1 MSIKAIIWDLG
12 GVILRTEEGEHREAL
27 ASQYKTTRDQL
38 EYEVFASPH
47 GVQAQIGEIHP
58 DELWEYIGNRFE
70 LSPDEIDDF
79 QEQYWAG
86 DQVDEALVETVRHL
100 QGKYKTALLSNA
112 WLDLRGYLETVW
124 KIADAFDVM
133 IISGEVGM
141 VKPDPRI
148 YQKAI
153 DELDIEAHEAVFIDD
168 FAHNIEGARNVG
180 MNGIHFQSAEQTLRE
195 LSELLDGEPEV

>member
-12 GVILRTEEGEHREAL
+12 GVILRTEEGEHREEL

-38 EYEVFASPH
+38 EYEVFASPP

-58 DELWEYIGNRFE
+58 DQLWEYIGNRFE

-79 QEQYWAG
+79 QERYWAG

-112 WLDLRGYLETVW
+112 WLDLREYLENVW

-148 YQKAI
+148 YQIALN
-153 DELDIEAHEAVFIDD
+153 ELDIEAHEAVFIDD
-168 FAHNIEGARNVG
+168 FAHNIEGAHGVG

-195 LSELLDGEPEV
+195 LGELLDGEPGV